1 MTVVGEST
9 TTGCRVILYLAKMFF
24 YVGLNMLIEWSVM
37 TREMEEWG
45 RMEGQRHRK
54 GDRKRERERGG
65 GGVGGRGRKLR
76 RGKEIER

>member
-9 TTGCRVILYLAKMFF
+9 TTGCRVILYLARMFF

-45 RMEGQRHRK
+45 RVRME
-54 GDRKRERERGG
+54 DRYIGRETERERGG
-65 GGVGGRGRKLR
+65 REGEGGS
-76 RGKEIER
+76 

>member
-9 TTGCRVILYLAKMFF
+9 TTGCSVILYLARMFF

-45 RMEGQRHRK
+45 RVRMEGQRHRK

-65 GGVGGRGRKLR
+65 EGGRRRKLR
-76 RGKEIER
+76 RGREIER